1 VTNIKSRFRFRAC
14 SEHKT
19 LSGTIKIARCG
30 VRALCVFRPTS
41 RSLAS
46 VNILKANRNTS
57 ATTQFVRL
65 QPDCRYKTV
74 QEAILIT
81 SITTEPSPYHNL
93 SKHFFNHVVP
103 APSLRASELRLPAAG
118 HPTAPRPSTQPTVDG
133 RSWVA
138 ERSGSDV
145 RASHGRAIKPLSAL
159 CNRHAKAGRSECC
172 FPSYSNWDAVWCFAL
187 HLQWTRTEVRF
198 KAFTTFSKS
207 VGILQTRRSLYLSNW
222 RMA

>member
-1 VTNIKSRFRFRAC
+1 MTNIKSRFRFRAC

-19 LSGTIKIARCG
+19 LSGTIKIARCC

-46 VNILKANRNTS
+46 VNILNASRNTS

-65 QPDCRYKTV
+65 QPGCRYNTV
-74 QEAILIT
+74 HGAILIT
-81 SITTEPSPYHNL
+81 SITIKPSPYHN
-93 SKHFFNHVVP
+93 SSIHCFNQVAP
-103 APSLRASELRLPAAG
+103 APSLPASEFRLPAAG
-118 HPTAPRPSTQPTVDG
+118 HPTAPRPSTQPAVDG

-145 RASHGRAIKPLSAL
+145 RASHGRAIRPLPAL

-187 HLQWTRTEVRF
+187 RL
-198 KAFTTFSKS
+198 
-207 VGILQTRRSLYLSNW
+207 
-222 RMA
+222 